1 MKCKIH
7 SLVSES
13 VASMDESRTVQEAVA
28 LMAKKNV
35 GSLVVT
41 GSDGVAGLFTE
52 RDLLTRVISQGK
64 DPSDLKL
71 SKVCTR
77 DLVSISSESSC
88 QEAIKKMHSHVCR
101 RLVVYRGD
109 KFMGLVNL
117 QTVAKALAD
126 KSGRNNLLV
135 NIIGGVTFAAA
146 VGVIVLLLYN
156 LPNMVQLADKVTSN
170 PPATQSEQ
178 RQ

>member
-13 VASMDESRTVQEAVA
+13 VASMDESRTVQEGVA
-28 LMAKKNV
+28 LMAQKNV
-35 GSLVVT
+35 GSLVIT
-41 GSDGVAGLFTE
+41 GSNGVAGLFTE
-52 RDLLTRVISQGK
+52 RDLITRVISQGK
-64 DPSDLKL
+64 DPANLKL
-71 SKVCTR
+71 GEVCTR

-88 QEAIKKMHSHVCR
+88 QEAIKKMHSQVCR

-109 KFMGLVNL
+109 RFMGLVNL

-126 KSGRNNLLV
+126 KSGRQNVLV

-156 LPNMVQLADKVTSN
+156 LPNMMQLANKVTSN
-170 PPATQSEQ
+170 PPVTHSGQ
-178 RQ
+178 R

>member
-13 VASMDESRTVQEAVA
+13 VASMDESKTVHEAVV

-35 GSLVVT
+35 GSLVIT
-41 GSDGVAGLFTE
+41 GAVGVAGLFTE

-64 DPSDLKL
+64 DPASLKL
-71 SKVCTR
+71 GDVCTR

-88 QEAIKKMHSHVCR
+88 QEAIKKMHGHGCR

-109 KFMGLVNL
+109 RFMGLVNL
-117 QTVAKALAD
+117 PTVAKALAD
-126 KSGRNNLLV
+126 KSGRHNALV

-146 VGVIVLLLYN
+146 VGVIALLLYN
-156 LPNMVQLADKVTSN
+156 LPNMMQLADKVTSRA
-170 PPATQSEQ
+170 PVTHSTQQ
-178 RQ
+178 

>member
-13 VASMDESRTVQEAVA
+13 VASMDESRTVQEGVE
-28 LMAKKNV
+28 LMAQKNV
-35 GSLVVT
+35 GSLVIT

-52 RDLLTRVISQGK
+52 RDLITRVISQGK
-64 DPSDLKL
+64 DPANLKL
-71 SKVCTR
+71 SEVCTR

-88 QEAIKKMHSHVCR
+88 QEAIKKMHGHVCR

-109 KFMGLVNL
+109 RFMGLVNL

-135 NIIGGVTFAAA
+135 NVIGGVTFAAA
-146 VGVIVLLLYN
+146 VGVIALLLYN
-156 LPNMVQLADKVTSN
+156 LPNMMQLADKVTSN
-170 PPATQSEQ
+170 PPATQSGQ
-178 RQ
+178 R